1 MGLSNSQY
9 QAILRE
15 YDRIQAEERAKR
27 EERVEEVYQKIP
39 ELKTLNLASGKL
51 ALESYL
57 SIREKKDSKLLDSL
71 SESIEKLKA
80 KKLRLLRKYGFSD
93 DYMELRYRCDL
104 CKDTGF
110 VDGKKCRCFNDK
122 VRKLLYEKSNI
133 QKILERENFGTFS
146 YKYFD
151 DEHIEKEIGTTVR
164 KYMEDIVEFC
174 KDFVDNFPSKH
185 ENIIF
190 IGNTGVGKTFLSNCI
205 TRELID
211 RYYSVIYLSAAEL
224 FEYLARAKMEDDM
237 FAKEINEH
245 ILEDDVLIIDD
256 LGTELVNTFTS
267 TQLFYIINHRINTE
281 KSTII
286 STNLS
291 IKLLRDNYSDRIVSR
306 LLNSYD
312 IIKLYG
318 EDIRRRRL

>member
-224 FEYLARAKMEDDM
+224 FEYIARAKMEDDM

>member
-57 SIREKKDSKLLDSL
+57 SIREKNDSKLLDSL
-71 SESIEKLKA
+71 SENIEKLKA
-80 KKLRLLRKYGFSD
+80 KKVRLLRKYGFSD
-93 DYMELRYRCDL
+93 DYMELRCRCDL

-164 KYMEDIVEFC
+164 KYMEDIVGFC

-205 TRELID
+205 TKELID
-211 RYYSVIYLSAAEL
+211 RYYSAIYLSAAEL

>member
-1 MGLSNSQY
+1 
-9 QAILRE
+9 
-15 YDRIQAEERAKR
+15 
-27 EERVEEVYQKIP
+27 
-39 ELKTLNLASGKL
+39 
-51 ALESYL
+51 
-57 SIREKKDSKLLDSL
+57 
-71 SESIEKLKA
+71 
-80 KKLRLLRKYGFSD
+80 
-93 DYMELRYRCDL
+93 MELRCRCDL

-151 DEHIEKEIGTTVR
+151 DEHIEKDIGTTVR
-164 KYMEDIVEFC
+164 KYMEDIVGFC
-174 KDFVDNFPSKH
+174 KDFVDNFPGKH

-205 TRELID
+205 TKELID
-211 RYYSVIYLSAAEL
+211 RYYSAIYLSSAEL

-318 EDIRRRRL
+318 EDIRRQRL

>member
-15 YDRIQAEERAKR
+15 YDRIQAQERAKR
-27 EERVEEVYQKIP
+27 EERIDEVYQKIP
-39 ELKTLNLASGKL
+39 ELKTLDLAAGKL

-57 SIREKKDSKLLDSL
+57 SIREKKDKKLLDKL
-71 SESIEKLKA
+71 SDNIEEVKMKKLK
-80 KKLRLLRKYGFSD
+80 LLRKYGFSD
-93 DYMELRYRCDL
+93 DYMELRCRCDL

-122 VRKLLYEKSNI
+122 IRKLLYEKSNI
-133 QKILERENFGTFS
+133 QKILERENFETFS

-151 DEHIEKEIGTTVR
+151 DVHIEKEIGTTVR

-174 KDFVDNFPSKH
+174 KNFVDNFPNKH

-205 TRELID
+205 TKELID
-211 RYYSVIYLSAAEL
+211 RYYSAIYLSAAEL

-281 KSTII
+281 RSTII

-318 EDIRRRRL
+318 EDIRKQRF

>member
-1 MGLSNSQY
+1 M
-9 QAILRE
+9 
-15 YDRIQAEERAKR
+15 
-27 EERVEEVYQKIP
+27 
-39 ELKTLNLASGKL
+39 
-51 ALESYL
+51 
-57 SIREKKDSKLLDSL
+57 
-71 SESIEKLKA
+71 
-80 KKLRLLRKYGFSD
+80 
-93 DYMELRYRCDL
+93 
-104 CKDTGF
+104 
-110 VDGKKCRCFNDK
+110 
-122 VRKLLYEKSNI
+122 
-133 QKILERENFGTFS
+133 
-146 YKYFD
+146 
-151 DEHIEKEIGTTVR
+151 
-164 KYMEDIVEFC
+164 
-174 KDFVDNFPSKH
+174 
-185 ENIIF
+185 
-190 IGNTGVGKTFLSNCI
+190 
-205 TRELID
+205 
-211 RYYSVIYLSAAEL
+211 
-224 FEYLARAKMEDDM
+224 FEYLARSNFEDDM

>member
-1 MGLSNSQY
+1 
-9 QAILRE
+9 
-15 YDRIQAEERAKR
+15 
-27 EERVEEVYQKIP
+27 
-39 ELKTLNLASGKL
+39 
-51 ALESYL
+51 
-57 SIREKKDSKLLDSL
+57 
-71 SESIEKLKA
+71 
-80 KKLRLLRKYGFSD
+80 
-93 DYMELRYRCDL
+93 
-104 CKDTGF
+104 
-110 VDGKKCRCFNDK
+110 
-122 VRKLLYEKSNI
+122 
-133 QKILERENFGTFS
+133 
-146 YKYFD
+146 
-151 DEHIEKEIGTTVR
+151 
-164 KYMEDIVEFC
+164 
-174 KDFVDNFPSKH
+174 
-185 ENIIF
+185 
-190 IGNTGVGKTFLSNCI
+190 
-205 TRELID
+205 
-211 RYYSVIYLSAAEL
+211 
-224 FEYLARAKMEDDM
+224 M